1 MRVFVTG
8 GAGFIG
14 SHTCLALLNAGHQ
27 VVAIDNLSNSKEE
40 SLDRVAELSG
50 KPIEFAKV
58 DLLDRAQ
65 LDAAFAKHK
74 VDAVIHF
81 AASKAVG
88 ESVEKPLLYYQNNL
102 SGTLTLIEVM
112 QKYNV
117 KKLVSSSSA
126 TVYGIPDSL
135 PLREDAPLKD
145 ATNPY
150 GRTKLMIE
158 KIMSDIH
165 HADPSWNIAM
175 LRYFNPVGA
184 HPSGHIGEDP
194 SGIPN
199 NLFPYVTQVAIGRR
213 DELAVFGSDYPTT
226 DGTPVRDY
234 VHVVDLA
241 EGHLAALDNLTDDH
255 GIEAYNLATGT
266 GSTVLEV
273 IHAFEAVSGVK
284 IPYRLVDRRAGDIAS
299 SYADPSKA
307 TERWGWT
314 AKKTL
319 HDMCADAWR
328 WQQQNPMGYD
338 SA

>member
-14 SHTCLALLNAGHQ
+14 SHTCLALLEAGHE

-40 SLDRVAELSG
+40 SLDRVAELTG
-50 KPIEFAKV
+50 KPLEFAKV
-58 DLLDRAQ
+58 DLLDRDK

-102 SGTLTLIEVM
+102 TGTLTLLEIM
-112 QKYNV
+112 RKYDV
-117 KKLVSSSSA
+117 KKLVFSSSA
-126 TVYGIPDSL
+126 TVYGTPDSL
-135 PLREDAPLKD
+135 PLCEDSPLKD

-150 GRTKLMIE
+150 GRTKLMTE
-158 KIMSDIH
+158 KILNDIH
-165 HADPSWNIAM
+165 RADTNWKIAM

-213 DELAVFGSDYPTT
+213 TELSVFGKDYPTR
-226 DGTPVRDY
+226 DGTAIRDY
-234 VHVVDLA
+234 IHVTDLA
-241 EGHLAALDNLTDDH
+241 EGHLAALDNLTEGH
-255 GIEAYNLATGT
+255 GIEAYNLGTGS

-273 IHAFEAVSGVK
+273 IQAFEEASGVE
-284 IPYRLVDRRAGDIAS
+284 IPYRLTDRRAGDIAA
-299 SYADPSKA
+299 SYADPAKA
-307 TERWGWT
+307 TNMLGWK
-314 AKKTL
+314 AEKNL
-319 HDMCADAWR
+319 YDMCVDAWR
-328 WQQQNPMGYD
+328 WQQQNPQGYMN
-338 SA
+338 

>member
-14 SHTCLALLNAGHQ
+14 SHTCLALLEAGHE

-40 SLDRVAELSG
+40 SLDRVAELTG
-50 KPIEFAKV
+50 KPLEFAKV
-58 DLLDRAQ
+58 DLLDKDK

-102 SGTLTLIEVM
+102 TGTLMLLEIM
-112 QKYNV
+112 RKYDV
-117 KKLVSSSSA
+117 KKLVFSSSA
-126 TVYGIPDSL
+126 TVYGTPDSL
-135 PLREDAPLKD
+135 PLREDSPLKD

-150 GRTKLMIE
+150 GRTKLMTE
-158 KIMSDIH
+158 KILNDIH
-165 HADPSWNIAM
+165 RADNSWKIAM

-213 DELAVFGSDYPTT
+213 AELSVFGNDYPTR
-226 DGTPVRDY
+226 DGTAIRDY
-234 VHVVDLA
+234 IHVTDLA
-241 EGHLAALDNLTDDH
+241 EGHLAALANLTEGH
-255 GIEAYNLATGT
+255 GIEAYNLGTGS

-273 IHAFEAVSGVK
+273 IKAFEEASGVK
-284 IPYRLVDRRAGDIAS
+284 IPYRLTDRRAGDIAA
-299 SYADPSKA
+299 SYADPTKA
-307 TERWGWT
+307 TTVLGWE
-314 AKKTL
+314 AEKSL
-319 HDMCADAWR
+319 YDMCADAWR
-328 WQQQNPMGYD
+328 WQQQNPQGYTN
-338 SA
+338 

>member
-14 SHTCLALLNAGHQ
+14 SHTCLALLEAGHE

-40 SLDRVAELSG
+40 SLDRVAELTG
-50 KPIEFAKV
+50 KPLEFAKV
-58 DLLDRAQ
+58 DLLDKDK

-102 SGTLTLIEVM
+102 TGTLMLLEIM
-112 QKYNV
+112 RKYDV
-117 KKLVSSSSA
+117 KKLVFSSSA
-126 TVYGIPDSL
+126 TVYGTPDSL
-135 PLREDAPLKD
+135 PLREDSPLKD

-150 GRTKLMIE
+150 GRTKLMTE
-158 KIMSDIH
+158 KILNDIH
-165 HADPSWNIAM
+165 RADNSWKIAM

-213 DELAVFGSDYPTT
+213 AELSVFGNDYPTR
-226 DGTPVRDY
+226 DGTAIRDY
-234 VHVVDLA
+234 IHVTDLA
-241 EGHLAALDNLTDDH
+241 EGHLAALANLTEGH
-255 GIEAYNLATGT
+255 GIEAYNLGTGN

-273 IHAFEAVSGVK
+273 IKAFEEASGVQ
-284 IPYRLVDRRAGDIAS
+284 IPYRLTDRRAGDIAA
-299 SYADPSKA
+299 SYADPTKA
-307 TERWGWT
+307 TTVLGWE
-314 AKKTL
+314 AEKSL
-319 HDMCADAWR
+319 YDMCADAWR
-328 WQQQNPMGYD
+328 WQQQNPQGYTN
-338 SA
+338 